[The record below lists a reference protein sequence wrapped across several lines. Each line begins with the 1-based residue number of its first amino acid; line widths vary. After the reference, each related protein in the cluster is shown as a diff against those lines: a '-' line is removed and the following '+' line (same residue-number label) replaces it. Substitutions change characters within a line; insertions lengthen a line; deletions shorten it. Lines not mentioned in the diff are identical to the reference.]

1 MGCVREV
8 MLFLFR
14 QALIHCE
21 EPRPLKAAVHLA
33 GTVSSAP
40 RAAHFSPIMSAI
52 THSQAIRTA
61 SEVAATASLPA
72 ESEVTTNTRLQN
84 GPTSAIAIE
93 VLHGRLGCALFLE
106 EEQQL
111 LLCEDLPCDFAF
123 DNRDAVSTAHIAG
136 PNNEVAGAEG
146 VPIAAESDNVAV
158 GHPSYG
164 YVGSLLSQF
173 GPDLLVVSARC
184 PESLLDMLRHYA
196 EQHNSVMEVRPAK
209 YFQMSIGLSSLEDIT
224 SFSRAHDSTQDES
237 MSALVVLEARVATSR
252 SALSVR
258 MKTID
263 HRRLELLLKRPPVDS
278 VTACCAQIAS
288 VGPLVSTLRARCEVG
303 RTIALVP
310 LCLDNHLF
318 LDDNTFKSLS
328 ICSSDVHGFVH
339 AKQGREGFSILA
351 MMSLTC
357 SKYSQPLLRRWL
369 MLPLAQHSE
378 VLRRHEAVELLVHLE
393 SASDTIRI
401 RSQLTELGGVP
412 QLCYKLNMGV
422 GSASTWSWLFK
433 TCNAIINIRAELNG
447 LDLSK
452 SELLN
457 EVAVD
462 SLQQLADAIGNTID
476 FELSKEQ
483 GKVTVRSGVDT
494 HLDELRE
501 QQVRLPGQLDRVAAD
516 LRTEAAFRPTRT
528 LHVVYFPQ
536 IGYLICVPGG
546 EMIDMQADPTLEQQ
560 FASEDCV
567 YLKNSRMSYLD
578 NSFGDVA
585 SFIVDK
591 EIEIL
596 DRLQTLLQECTPVL
610 LAAHAA
616 LAQIDWAATLYDLKR
631 PTLVAEQVVKLKGSR
646 HALKALSD
654 ESFVPNDIELRG
666 GLGLP
671 VEDAEMPVGELVAQP
686 TGNQGQPR
694 PASQAAA
701 ARDAVKFEGQRSI
714 LVLTG
719 ANSSG
724 KSCLLQQAGLAI
736 YLSQCGSFVPA
747 QSAELGVFDKILTR
761 MRQDESVASEGSSF
775 TRELGRLHR
784 ALAMSTRRS
793 LVLLDE
799 VGRECRSDD
808 GAGLFISTIYEFLQ
822 RGPDC
827 PIVLSATHHL
837 RAIERHLPSTLPIQR
852 AHMQTLLLPTLAS
865 TYNSL
870 TYLYRLRPGF
880 AETSH
885 ACHCAR
891 LCGVPESVV
900 ERADRIACAGLRAWN
915 DAEAVRDE
923 EVVRRL
929 MQLQLGNGEEEE
941 REVDDEAAK
950 RMLRWVLQ
958 GDPVDGEEVSRAVM
972 QVVEE

>member
-1 MGCVREV
+1 
-8 MLFLFR
+8 
-14 QALIHCE
+14 
-21 EPRPLKAAVHLA
+21 
-33 GTVSSAP
+33 
-40 RAAHFSPIMSAI
+40 MSAI
-52 THSQAIRTA
+52 THSQAMRTA
-61 SEVAATASLPA
+61 SEAAATASLPA
-72 ESEVTTNTRLQN
+72 ESEDTTNARMQN
-84 GPTSAIAIE
+84 GSTSAIAIE
-93 VLHGRLGCALFLE
+93 VMHGRLGCAVFLE

-123 DNRDAVSTAHIAG
+123 DDRDAVSTAHIAG
-136 PNNEVAGAEG
+136 LNNEVAGAEG
-146 VPIAAESDNVAV
+146 VPIATDSNDVAV
-158 GHPSYG
+158 GQPPYG

-173 GPDLLVVSARC
+173 GPDLLIISSRC

-209 YFQMSIGLSSLEDIT
+209 YFQVSIGLSSLDDIT
-224 SFSRAHDSTQDES
+224 TFSRTHAPSQDES
-237 MSALVVLEARVATSR
+237 LSALVVLDARVATSR
-252 SALSVR
+252 SALS
-258 MKTID
+258 
-263 HRRLELLLKRPPVDS
+263 
-278 VTACCAQIAS
+278 IAS
-288 VGPLVSTLRARCEVG
+288 VGPLVSSLRARCEVG

-310 LCLDNHLF
+310 LCLDSHLF
-318 LDDNTFKSLS
+318 LDDNTLKSLS
-328 ICSSDVHGFVH
+328 ICSSDAHGFVH
-339 AKQGREGFSILA
+339 AKQGREGFSILD
-351 MMSLTC
+351 
-357 SKYSQPLLRRWL
+357 SQPLLRRWL
-369 MLPLAQHSE
+369 MLPLAQRSE
-378 VLRRHEAVELLVHLE
+378 IRKRHEAVELLVHLE
-393 SASDTIRI
+393 SVSDTIRI
-401 RSQLTELGGVP
+401 RSQLAELGGVP

-422 GSASTWSWLFK
+422 GSASTWSWLLK
-433 TCNAIINIRAELNG
+433 TCNAIMNIRAELDG

-452 SELLN
+452 SGLLN
-457 EVAVD
+457 ELKAQVAVD
-462 SLQQLADAIGNTID
+462 SLQQLADSIGNTID
-476 FELSKEQ
+476 FEMSKEQ

-567 YLKNSRMSYLD
+567 YLKNSRMSHLD

-596 DRLQTLLQECTPVL
+596 DRLQILLQECSPIL

-616 LAQIDWAATLYDLKR
+616 LAQIDCLVAFARAATLYDLKR
-631 PTLVAEQVVKLKGSR
+631 PTLVAEQVIRLKGSR

-671 VEDAEMPVGELVAQP
+671 VEDADRNVNMTVDEHVAQS
-686 TGNQGQPR
+686 TGSQEQSR
-694 PASQAAA
+694 PAFQRAPTT
-701 ARDAVKFEGQRSI
+701 DAVTSNAQHSVM
-714 LVLTG
+714 VLTG

-784 ALAMSTRRS
+784 ALAMSTKRS

-837 RAIERHLPSTLPIQR
+837 RAIERHLPATLPIQR

-865 TYNSL
+865 TYSSL

-900 ERADRIACAGLRAWN
+900 ERADRICCVGLREWN

-941 REVDDEAAK
+941 RDMDEAEAE
-950 RMLRWVLQ
+950 RMLRWVLD
-958 GDPVDGEEVSRAVM
+958 GDPEAVSRAGM
-972 QVVEE
+972 QVDE